1 MNSSQHYVTLGLRF
15 VEAFNR
21 GDLDACVELLHP
33 EIEWYSS
40 NRFLESETHV
50 GQGDVKL
57 YLDSLHDHL
66 DESRMTPEDGYQIGD
81 HMMLVNSLRGKGT
94 LAGNEV
100 VERYNWV
107 VLLQDG
113 LFKRVVAY
121 PTPAE
126 ARRAL
131 DAVANAS
138 ASSNGN

>member
-1 MNSSQHYVTLGLRF
+1 MHSSQHFVTVGLRF

-21 GDLDACVELLHP
+21 GDIDACVEMLHP

-40 NRFLESETHV
+40 NRFLESETHI
-50 GQGDVKL
+50 GPEDVRL
-57 YLDSLHDHL
+57 YLQSMHDHL
-66 DESRMTPEDGYQIGD
+66 DDPQMSPEDGIQIGD
-81 HMMLVNSLRGKGT
+81 HVMLINRLKGKGT

-107 VLLQDG
+107 VLVNEDK
-113 LFKRVVAY
+113 FRRVVSY

-131 DAVANAS
+131 ESVA
-138 ASSNGN
+138 GRG